1 MLCSL
6 GFHKPKCKPLF
17 LGEQRSNTQKGR
29 ASIPTHSKPAESQEA
44 VASSELCSLV
54 SAPALPPPFTLKELE
69 LPLID
74 AQTCDTYYHENS
86 YVPSQEP
93 IILEEL
99 GEGGGWAWARSWA
112 ATGISSG
119 YKHIR
124 KLTPTPSLEPSD
136 IIVR

>member
-93 IILEEL
+93 IILEDMLCAGFE
-99 GEGGGWAWARSWA
+99 
-112 ATGISSG
+112 SG
-119 YKHIR
+119 QKDACGVSKHFR
-124 KLTPTPSLEPSD
+124 WGPQGRRVQYFFKYR
-136 IIVR
+136 VN